1 MLRNFGML
9 LVMLALAS
17 VPLVPTVALA
27 QEAAAPQGTVMLEL
41 NGAIDTE
48 DGGCQLT
55 VVTSNRLDQDIKRAA
70 WQVAIFDAQGAVQS
84 LPVLDFGSMISGKT
98 KVALFQ
104 LPGRKCAEIGRIVV
118 NDVAECS
125 GEDGSDLRGQCLA
138 GLATQTRADIDFGL

>member
-9 LVMLALAS
+9 LVMLALAP

-55 VVTSNRLDQDIKRAA
+55 VVTSNRLDQNIRRAA

-125 GEDGSDLRGQCLA
+125 GEDGSDLRSQCLA

>member
-27 QEAAAPQGTVMLEL
+27 QEAAAPQGAVMLEL